1 MQFKNVLLPL
11 AVAAGSDL
19 DGISSCSI
27 FKGDIVFDGSL
38 ATASINGIESIEGDL
53 IVKNITTLNSLT
65 APLLANITG
74 AFTLEILQSLTTV
87 SFPKL
92 TSVGDISFITL
103 NVLDTLQLDAGITQA
118 KSLIISDTTIKS
130 LKGISLLTVDT
141 LNINNN
147 KFLTTLDFN
156 LRSVSNIL
164 EFSSTGSNVQLTF
177 PYLQWANNITLR
189 DVSSV
194 SLPNVTTI
202 NSTLS
207 FTNNS
212 ISSISV
218 PKLSAIGGSL
228 AIVYNGQL
236 TNASFPKLQTIGGG
250 FQVANN
256 TKLESILG
264 FPLVKSV
271 GGAINFIGSFD
282 NATVP
287 SLEVVQGGVS
297 VESDSELFNCS
308 SWNDLQKEG
317 AIRGDSYQCKAASV
331 STSVAIT
338 SGAATATSKA
348 SKASATGS
356 VEASATAS
364 SSGAG
369 YMVEASSFGA
379 IAALLFQ
386 LL

>member
-1 MQFKNVLLPL
+1 M
-11 AVAAGSDL
+11 
-19 DGISSCSI
+19 
-27 FKGDIVFDGSL
+27 
-38 ATASINGIESIEGDL
+38 ATANIGGIESLDGDL
-53 IVKNITTLNSLT
+53 IVKNITTLNSIT

-92 TSVGDISFITL
+92 TTVGDITFVTL
-103 NVLDTLQLDAGITQA
+103 NVLDTFQLDAGITKA

-130 LKGISLLTVDT
+130 LEGISLMTVDT

-164 EFSSTGSNVQLTF
+164 EFSSTGSNVKVTF

-189 DVSSV
+189 DVSSL

-212 ISSISV
+212 IASISV
-218 PKLSAIGGSL
+218 PKLSKIGGSL
-228 AIVYNGQL
+228 AIVANDKL
-236 TNASFPKLQTIGGG
+236 ANASFPKLETIGGG
-250 FQVANN
+250 FQIANN
-256 TKLESILG
+256 TKLDSILG

-271 GGAINFIGSFD
+271 GGAINIVGSFD
-282 NATVP
+282 NATAP
-287 SLEVVQGGVS
+287 SLEIVQGGVS
-297 VESDSELFNCS
+297 IESDSELFNCS

-317 AIRGDSYQCKAASV
+317 VIRGDSYQCKAASV

-338 SGAATATSKA
+338 SGAATATKGSKA
-348 SKASATGS
+348 AATGS
-356 VEASATAS
+356 VEASTTAS

-369 YMVEASSFGA
+369 YMVEASSLGA

-386 LL
+386 FL